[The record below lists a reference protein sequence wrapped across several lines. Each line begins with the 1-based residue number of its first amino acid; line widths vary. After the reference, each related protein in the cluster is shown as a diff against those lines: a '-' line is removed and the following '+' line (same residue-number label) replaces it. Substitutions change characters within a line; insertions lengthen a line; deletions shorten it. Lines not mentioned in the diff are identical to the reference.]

1 MENDVAVIGMA
12 CRVAGAASPSE
23 LWENLLASKDVQKRI
38 TRFNIN
44 GVYHSDG
51 GPLRGLTD
59 VDRAYML
66 EDDATDKFDNAFF
79 HVTPTEAIAM
89 DPQQRMLLEVS
100 YEAVE
105 NAGIPLESFVGT
117 DTAVFLGRIR
127 NEGSDY
133 HSVLAR
139 DPDVTPKYIVTGTAG
154 CMTANR
160 LSYFYD
166 LSGPSMRVD
175 TACSSSMAALHQ
187 AVRTLQHGD
196 SAMALVCGANL
207 IFNPDSFISMTELGF
222 LSPSGRCRSFDAVA
236 QGYGRGEGI
245 AAILLKPLPKAIADR
260 DPIRAVVKGTRL
272 NQDGRTQG
280 ITLPSALAQQR
291 NMEKLYHELDIL
303 PSTIQYLEA
312 HGTGTAA
319 GDPLELQAVNA
330 VYAGNPLVVGSV
342 KSNVGHCEAA
352 SALIGLIKTVLC
364 LEHAQ
369 VPAQMHFEAPSPA
382 IDFSSRT
389 IPTNTLKWP
398 ESNGHPK
405 RAAINTF
412 GAGGTNGHAVVEAYK
427 LSSSKRSMVQRPWL
441 FKVSAADELSLQ
453 ALFKEYANFVKN
465 HNPDLRDVAHTL
477 LAHRSSLRYMRLL
490 VASTHDDLLAQLQV
504 NHSTHMVQ
512 SHVTNGKLLFV
523 LTGQGAQ
530 WAQMGL
536 AFLDQSPLFRSVLQ
550 ECDDALKGLP
560 NGPVWSIIEELAKF
574 KGASK
579 VTEAEYAQPLCT
591 ALQIAIVCLLRCW
604 GIRPDAV
611 VGHSSG
617 EIAAAFAAGMVSLR
631 VAIIT
636 AYHRGL
642 LFANN
647 SAFPTKMSSRGSM
660 CAVGMSADDCMGLI
674 NNSKG
679 QVQLAAINSPRSCTL
694 SGEGAA
700 IDGIVETCTK
710 RGQFC
715 RLLKVDQAYH
725 SRYMLPL
732 GPLYERLLQEAG
744 VAPTL
749 DTPICPMF
757 SSVTGAALEAHDLTP
772 AYWARNLT
780 STVRFASA
788 TEEAFRTGS
797 SLTGILEIGPHGA
810 LQGPIQQILGN
821 IDRRDVNYFST
832 CKRGT
837 DDLQVLL
844 ESIGKMI
851 AAGVPVSLTAINATD
866 VMRDGVWTHEY
877 GNVLTD
883 LPSYQWNHSSSF
895 WFESRAEGIP
905 GASPAIY
912 TLMAVEA
919 ARQLWSCCVCE
930 SSAVQ
935 VMNVKILESLP
946 LSKDKQ
952 TSNEVETQF
961 ISNWNA
967 EDTRISFEIHS
978 VSDEA
983 ADTWTLCCAGDLK
996 LTVCRIL
1003 ENCRY
1008 GSEVPGDP
1016 ISLQKARACY
1026 PSILAK
1032 TDDVRLNDGTVQGSD
1047 ARLSNSW
1054 QDYPIDP
1061 GFLGSIMSLGPVSI
1075 LSEILPVYFRVTS
1088 IEMVHMRIKA
1098 SKSTPPRFEI
1108 RTKRIKAGG
1117 ADSVI
1122 SVHCDGEAILAGR
1135 LRYEANGIVSPKPT
1149 TSSLFF
1155 KSVCLPDITKHMDVQ
1170 VMNLETCLLLLTH
1183 KWPMCDIRV
1192 GDIPAEAQRRVLEI
1206 LTSQLPGAKRRFR
1219 SVMLHRDSGSVTHD
1233 DRVRK
1238 IKEHDT
1244 NPPAHL
1250 TLAGPDDVAHLVHG
1264 HVQPFGLACI
1274 QQSKTRLEELH
1285 PHAFEYI
1292 CEITGLDENL
1302 WTLCRVRNQ
1311 EFASMTQRKRV
1322 IFSPRSFPLLKGRNI
1337 PVEPER
1343 IRGFLEQPGF
1353 ERYNAI
1359 IVDGEAKPIITSWT
1373 GGDLIPWLQHL
1384 LRHAESLLWVS
1395 RNSSASASVNVAG
1408 TLLRTLQA
1416 EQPSLKVSWLVVGDE
1431 SVAEMSL
1438 VDHIEATFSSM
1449 LLGSNELKLAVDGK
1463 QTLITRYLPDE
1474 DLSLAT
1480 GLSLPRWVHDP
1491 LGDGGYTLA
1500 MAAPKE
1506 PVVLSY
1512 DADISPTTTS
1522 TDDNKSDSDH
1532 TMSFQCDTVTVAV
1545 TASLISD
1552 GDLAAYEGKILDTSS
1567 RDDKKL
1573 GSTPALGTFF
1583 TGKVQVSR
1591 SPRLVPETSV
1601 VGWTRGAHA
1610 SLVDVPETKLYH
1622 TDGKDDARML
1632 AEFTSLATA
1641 MTIVDGHIR
1650 ARRED
1655 HFQYVNVNGML
1666 HEALMKVCRHMQVAV
1681 PEHRTSR
1688 SPTFV
1693 IEVSTDDDVLVNGIP
1708 INVTS
1713 YLETRPTVFD
1723 HVWKSHTEFIPSWQ
1737 SFRSQDYKAAFEP
1750 KGSVHAHPTVLIH
1763 GKDTLGL
1770 SHVPIHRPR
1779 HRLAASNG
1787 ACIIIGGLGGLGRH
1801 VCRWLVDQGASTLH
1815 IISRSGISTPEA
1827 QQLCSTL
1834 NNIPSVQ
1841 LQVHLADACDRPAIS
1856 TILSNIRA
1864 TTPITAIINMA
1875 MLLGDAPLARMTA
1888 EEWDRALRVKIDS
1901 STLLHELTA
1910 NDKLEAF
1917 ILFSSIASV
1926 LGNRSQA
1933 GYNVGNAFLNALA
1946 AHRRREGKAAVSIAL
1961 GAMTDIGVLTAL
1973 PSASPAAT
1981 AQKLTR
1987 SGLSLLSAPHLD
1999 RILEAAFVKSRQQ
2012 RGGEETRPED
2022 SLMVTGLEM
2031 FEKEADGRLFFSTS
2045 TLPAKKAEQQRL
2057 FWTELPEFSHLSSYR
2072 APSCHSDSGEHDL
2085 PLRDR
2090 LAHLTD
2096 DPKQLHEVV
2105 RAALLRFV
2113 ATTLG

>member
-1 MENDVAVIGMA
+1 MEKDIAIIGMA
-12 CRVAGAASPSE
+12 CRVAGAASPPE

-44 GVYHSDG
+44 GIYHSDG
-51 GPLRGLTD
+51 GPLKGLTN
-59 VDRAYML
+59 VERAYML
-66 EDDATDKFDNAFF
+66 KDDAIDKFDNAFF
-79 HVTPTEAIAM
+79 HVTPAEAIAM

-105 NAGIPLESFVGT
+105 NAGIPLQSFVGT
-117 DTAVFLGRIR
+117 DTAVFSG

-133 HSVLAR
+133 HSVLTR

-160 LSYFYD
+160 LSYFYN

-222 LSPSGRCRSFDAVA
+222 LSPSGRCRSFDAGA

-245 AAILLKPLPKAIADR
+245 AAILLKPLRRAIADR

-291 NMEKLYHELDIL
+291 NMESLYHELDIL
-303 PSTIQYLEA
+303 PSAMQYLEA

-330 VYAGNPLVVGSV
+330 VYAENPLVVGSV

-364 LEHAQ
+364 VEHAQ
-369 VPAQMHFEAPSPA
+369 IPAQMHFEAPNPA
-382 IDFSSRT
+382 IDFSNRT
-389 IPTNTLKWP
+389 IPTTTLKWP
-398 ESNGHPK
+398 EYSGRSR

-412 GAGGTNGHAVVEAYK
+412 GAGGTNGHAVVEAYN
-427 LSSSKRSMVQRPWL
+427 LAPSKRSMVQRPWL
-441 FKVSAADELSLQ
+441 FKVSAADKMSLQ
-453 ALFKEYANFVKN
+453 ALSKEYASFVKSN
-465 HNPDLRDVAHTL
+465 NPDLRDVAHTL

-504 NHSTHMVQ
+504 NDSTPIVQ
-512 SHVTNGKLLFV
+512 SHVTTGKVLFV

-536 AFLDQSPLFRSVLQ
+536 AFLHQSPLFKSVLQ
-550 ECDDALKGLP
+550 ECDFALKALP

-574 KGASK
+574 KGKSK

-636 AYHRGL
+636 AYYRGL

-647 SAFPTKMSSRGSM
+647 SGSPTQMASRGSM
-660 CAVGMSADDCMGLI
+660 CAVGMSEDDCMGLI
-674 NNSKG
+674 DNSKG

-694 SGEGAA
+694 SGERAA
-700 IDGIVETCTK
+700 IHGIVEM
-710 RGQFC
+710 
-715 RLLKVDQAYH
+715 H
-725 SRYMLPL
+725 MLPL
-732 GPLYERLLQEAG
+732 APLYEHLLQEAG
-744 VAPTL
+744 IAPTL
-749 DTPICPMF
+749 DTPLCSMF
-757 SSVTGAALEAHDLTP
+757 SSVTGAALKAHDLIP

-788 TEEAFRTGS
+788 TEEAFRTES

-821 IDRRDVNYFST
+821 IDRRHVNYFST
-832 CKRGT
+832 CKRDT
-837 DDLQVLL
+837 DDMQVLL
-844 ESIGKMI
+844 ESTGKLI
-851 AAGVPVSLTAINATD
+851 IAGVPVSLAAINATD
-866 VMRDGVWTHEY
+866 VMKDG
-877 GNVLTD
+877 
-883 LPSYQWNHSSSF
+883 
-895 WFESRAEGIP
+895 AEGIP

-919 ARQLWSCCVCE
+919 ARQLWSSRVCE
-930 SSAVQ
+930 SSSVQ
-935 VMNVKILESLP
+935 VMNVKIFESLP
-946 LSKDKQ
+946 FSRHEPTRD
-952 TSNEVETQF
+952 EIEIQF
-961 ISNWNA
+961 ISNWNGEA
-967 EDTRISFEIHS
+967 TQMSFEIHS
-978 VSDEA
+978 ISDEA
-983 ADTWTLCCAGDLK
+983 ADTWTLCCAGNLK
-996 LTVCRIL
+996 LTASTIL
-1003 ENCRY
+1003 ENCWC
-1008 GSEVPGDP
+1008 GSEVPSDP
-1016 ISLQKARACY
+1016 ILLQKAQACY
-1026 PSILAK
+1026 PSILAR
-1032 TDDVRLNDGTVQGSD
+1032 TDDLRVNSGTMQGTD
-1047 ARLSNSW
+1047 ARLSDSW

-1075 LSEILPVYFRVTS
+1075 LSESLPVYFRVAS
-1088 IEMVHMRIKA
+1088 IEMVHMRFKA

-1108 RTKRIKAGG
+1108 RTQRLRAGG
-1117 ADSVI
+1117 ADSMI
-1122 SVHCDGEAILAGR
+1122 SVHCAGENILAGR
-1135 LRYEANGIVSPKPT
+1135 LRYEANGIIPLKPT

-1155 KSVCLPDITKHMDVQ
+1155 KSVSLPDITKHMDVQ
-1170 VMNLETCLLLLTH
+1170 VMDVETCLLLLTH

-1192 GDIPAEAQRRVLEI
+1192 GDIPEEAQERFLEM
-1206 LTSQLPGAKRRFR
+1206 LTSQPPGTRSKFR

-1250 TLAGPDDVAHLVHG
+1250 TLAGPDDVAHLVYG

-1285 PHAFEYI
+1285 PHAFKYV
-1292 CEITGLDENL
+1292 CEITGLDENP

-1311 EFASMTQRKRV
+1311 ESASMTQRKRV
-1322 IFSPRSFPLLKGRNI
+1322 IFSPRSFPLLKGRNV
-1337 PVEPER
+1337 PVEPEK
-1343 IRGFLEQPGF
+1343 IRGFLEQPGI

-1359 IVDGEAKPIITSWT
+1359 IVDDVAISIITSWT

-1384 LRHAESLLWVS
+1384 MKHAESLLWVS
-1395 RNSSASASVNVAG
+1395 RNSSASASVDVAG

-1416 EQPSLKVSWLVVGDE
+1416 EQPSLKVSWLVVDDE
-1431 SVAEMSL
+1431 KVGKTSL
-1438 VDHIEATFSSM
+1438 VEYIEATFSSM

-1480 GLSLPRWVHDP
+1480 GVSLPRQVHGP
-1491 LGDGGYTLA
+1491 LDDRGYALA

-1512 DADISPTTTS
+1512 DADIPPKITS
-1522 TDDNKSDSDH
+1522 TDDDKSNSDR
-1532 TMSFQCDTVTVAV
+1532 TINFEGDTVKVTV
-1545 TASLISD
+1545 TTSLISGD
-1552 GDLAAYEGKILDTSS
+1552 DLAAYEGKFLDTTS
-1567 RDDKKL
+1567 RDDKEV
-1573 GSTPALGTFF
+1573 GSTPTLGTFF
-1583 TGKVQVSR
+1583 TGKVQASR
-1591 SPRLVPETSV
+1591 SPRLVPGTSV

-1610 SLVDVPETKLYH
+1610 SLVDVPETNLYH

-1632 AEFTSLATA
+1632 AEFASLATA
-1641 MTIVDGHIR
+1641 MAVVDGHIR
-1650 ARRED
+1650 ARGED
-1655 HFQYVNVNGML
+1655 NLQYITVKGML
-1666 HEALMKVCRHMQVAV
+1666 HEALMKVCRHMQVSV

-1693 IEVSTDDDVLVNGIP
+1693 IEVSRDDNVLVNGIP
-1708 INVTS
+1708 VNVIS
-1713 YLETRPTVFD
+1713 YLETRPMAFED
-1723 HVWKSHTEFIPSWQ
+1723 VWKSHTEFIPSWQ
-1737 SFRSQDYKAAFEP
+1737 SFRLQDFKAAFEQ
-1750 KGSVHAHPTVLIH
+1750 KRSVHAHPTVLTH

-1779 HRLAASNG
+1779 HCLAASKG
-1787 ACIIIGGLGGLGRH
+1787 AYIIIGGLGGLGRH

-1827 QQLCSTL
+1827 QHLCSTL
-1834 NNIPSVQ
+1834 NDIPSVQ
-1841 LQVHLADACDRPAIS
+1841 LQVHLADACDRPAMTS
-1856 TILSNIRA
+1856 ILTAIRA
-1864 TTPITAIINMA
+1864 TSPIAAIINMA

-1888 EEWDRALRVKIDS
+1888 EDWDRALRVKTDS

-1910 NDKLEAF
+1910 NEKLEAF

-1946 AHRRREGKAAVSIAL
+1946 AHRRRQREGKVAVSIAL
-1961 GAMTDIGVLTAL
+1961 GAMTDIGVLAAL
-1973 PSASPAAT
+1973 PSAAT
-1981 AQKLTR
+1981 AEKLTR

-1999 RILEAAFVKSRQQ
+1999 RILEAAFIKSARQR
-2012 RGGEETRPED
+2012 RGGETRPED
-2022 SLMVTGLEM
+2022 SLIVTGLEM
-2031 FEKEADGRLFFSTS
+2031 FVENSSSPRRA
-2045 TLPAKKAEQQRL
+2045 AKKAEKQQHHL
-2057 FWTELPEFSHLSSYR
+2057 FWTHLPEFSHLSTYHR
-2072 APSCHSDSGEHDL
+2072 APSSSHHSDL
-2085 PLRDR
+2085 PLT
-2090 LAHLTD
+2090 HLSD
-2096 DPKQLHEVV
+2096 DPQHLLPAI
-2105 RAALLRFV
+2105 RAALQAFL
-2113 ATTLG
+2113 ATTLGFEPDAGKAGLGLDSLSAAECQYWCFQELHVSVTVAEIFSAESVDAFAGWLCGEV